1 MNGGR
6 GVVAVVSVDFRGNK
20 LCVKLFQAGRD
31 GVVRAVMVFLTGGE
45 AVFVSKKS
53 FSAGGEGLGGFY
65 EGFSAD

>member
-6 GVVAVVSVDFRGNK
+6 GVVTVVSVDFTGNK

-53 FSAGGEGLGGFY
+53 FSAGREGLGGFY